1 VCALFETVINAEGA
15 EGSDVNLSEVAAAA
29 MAAVE
34 GAVKDEVEA
43 ATVVAATQTALKKT
57 LADLHALSGG
67 EGEPAE
73 VMAADAILAAQGA
86 DDTSDPRVQEAVALA
101 TAASVS
107 SYDGSSPA
115 EGAALAEVAAPV
127 NGSGAEAT
135 TATVVVPAPPSE
147 VDQEA
152 TPAPAAASTSSSAPA
167 ASPAPVAAAAT
178 AAAAASS
185 AQRAPSPASE
195 KAKAQA
201 AQRKKLV
208 RLAGVLAAGAA
219 LYYAA
224 QTPPAQVGGAWQA
237 GGKVGGAPA
246 GRGTGAACLAGWV
259 QLSSTR
265 PPDLQQQDSGKC
277 TCRHIHHTA
286 AVSATA

>member
-1 VCALFETVINAEGA
+1 MWQHCMLPLTPGKSCLSAACHPSLHALCCAPQVCALFETVINAEGA

-43 ATVVAATQTALKKT
+43 AAVVAATQTALKKT

-86 DDTSDPRVQEAVALA
+86 DDSSDPRVAEAVALA

-115 EGAALAEVAAPV
+115 EGEVVVPV
-127 NGSGAEAT
+127 NGAGSEAA
-135 TATVVVPAPPSE
+135 TATVVVSTPPAE
-147 VDQEA
+147 VVPEA
-152 TPAPAAASTSSSAPA
+152 TPAPAAASTSSSTPA
-167 ASPAPVAAAAT
+167 TTTVPVTAAVSA

-185 AQRAPSPASE
+185 AQRAPSPVSE
-195 KAKAQA
+195 KDKAAA
-201 AQRKKLV
+201 AQRKQLV
-208 RLAGVLAAGAA
+208 RLAGVLAACAA
-219 LYYAA
+219 CYFAA
-224 QTPPAQVGGAWQA
+224 QTPPAQVGGGWWGRSRGGGWQQGQQA
-237 GGKVGGAPA
+237 V
-246 GRGTGAACLAGWV
+246 LGW
-259 QLSSTR
+259 
-265 PPDLQQQDSGKC
+265 
-277 TCRHIHHTA
+277 
-286 AVSATA
+286 